1 MAITL
6 QDNIFTSANKPSDS
20 RYGPY
25 TDVASAISSIPS
37 SVRHE
42 GLTVGIITN
51 SVLEEYWFKD
61 GTEDIDLVPK
71 KSGIEEISDLI
82 SLETYTGDASQVYVV
97 QENAIYR
104 KSNLK
109 DAEVTEDGL
118 NVIHSDA
125 SDYSWVRNSHSNI
138 LNIRDLYDSDSLTG
152 TDDSAVF
159 KKAFAACNSKAIYQ
173 KAALNEPNP
182 HFDTVYI
189 PEGEYSIEETIE
201 IRCNVIS
208 SPNAF
213 IRFAQKSILDDT
225 WRDHRALFKIGS
237 SGSDYAYDT
246 TNYKVDND
254 PFANETNL
262 HRWIELDSIIRL
274 GPMSMDNTTQTITS
288 CVKIDSNYAEAKE
301 SYQDLRDFLKDK
313 VPGYLSLKNFELD
326 DSLSRGATLTTYSM
340 AKSNAPTDLSGRLK
354 ILLLDLD
361 STTNEPVSGIIYDRN
376 YWDDSVAIVENSI
389 DADTAEYEITLRVVD
404 INIRQLYQQSGTTT
418 ELVGTYRRAYLY
430 HDNKDFS
437 YFFEPDCVSKEE
449 NFHLPKVIA
458 ADSIQVDGSNERF
471 IFFDQAGRYNLD
483 ESSQESPYLR
493 GKVRTTSEGIVN
505 EIKGFS
511 IELPKLQHK
520 NSINHWP
527 IFQKYKNVE
536 ADYSVAILINGV
548 KDCYIK
554 CTDARFFSTYMHL
567 MSSSLTVGQG
577 GLIGCTLSGGN
588 CANNKRQ
595 IEILAHRQNGNKV
608 GGYVNSNKF
617 VNFTMNWAA
626 DNHMKDGSKQAAH
639 ITADSIV
646 SLEDIYSDL
655 LSEVKDNYTGN
666 ERLLCVK
673 FGSRYPVLKRL
684 SYFADSNGN
693 ALSAQAV
700 FSTTGT
706 NTLTLEGDVANL
718 GLDTG
723 VNIYVTDSIN
733 TEGLWGQVASFT
745 YDAQNDQ
752 TVINITR
759 DPNGITALGT
769 DPQFYFY
776 GTFDIERAKPNY
788 YMHLNDVQNALNSI
802 AEFRID
808 HITELQDGSGN
819 YVIITN
825 YGEGDPIYGDN
836 QGRSQD
842 TWTPESNNP
851 NLYAE
856 IRYARLGSHPT
867 HRDINL
873 PDYIRKDYQLVGIYG
888 TQQIGRGSPNGNIF
902 YDSIFEEHAA
912 LGYKH
917 YDLIGCRYTRFIHIR
932 AEVGLRRTPENEFRN
947 TVYIDGCSK
956 IQFDSGFNMEHSV
969 VYKDTRDLLLPRPS
983 DSIIFDA
990 NNSKS
995 FDLSQSEYVD
1005 EESVLIKPVY
1015 TTLNGSVDI
1024 DYADVTYGPNSK
1036 VTINKKVFEPT
1047 EKVATILEEF
1057 NRQIVNLKYSS
1068 EIRLPAT
1075 STSFS
1080 VDVVN
1085 SSYKAIKIV
1094 PEAGVTFRSI
1104 SSGNP
1109 LTTNEYIIAG
1119 GSARFTNL
1127 GNNNYNV
1134 SGDLVDVAD
1143 GLSATYQTILSNTG
1157 TTNDLTN
1164 EQKLAQDI
1172 FIRTLEGT
1180 GIWNKITKLGIFGG
1194 MSSAAGDPDPNTGKG
1209 MSLINWKN
1217 SGVST
1222 QTVNGV
1228 FTLQGSPVV
1237 QDNSLPVYDADT
1249 TQDFGFEYVS
1259 TGNTA
1264 GTISYD
1270 ETIFSIALTTPST
1283 ITGTGYTTAD
1293 DVPTSGGTGS
1303 GLTVNIQATNGDI
1316 DDVTINDPGS
1326 GYSNGD
1332 EVTIVQGNGASDDE
1346 TAVLTTAF
1354 TGLMKYTS
1362 PLVPYNN
1369 LAQRIQLPT
1378 NAPELDSDY
1387 LDAGKLYKVQM
1398 DIYMP
1403 STNNAIDGV
1412 RLLTNDTTAADPVV
1426 TYSSITTDTWTQIE
1440 YVIDSAGGAVG
1451 NAFQIRFIQG
1461 SGNLITD
1468 PDTSSGD
1475 EDEVYF
1481 RNFSIIPLVQTTG
1494 QNNPW
1499 TEEYGFSAN
1508 RAGSINTHADSLS
1521 TEDNITIFAYQS
1533 LPAERAAA
1541 LIQNAAGVDLYA
1553 DLNNFE
1559 EDGEVIYLDPQGSD
1573 GRIDNSGFG
1582 VGNIIYFNDDVQN
1595 TRLGTVAAVISKT
1608 SAGTRI
1614 LVEDIRAV
1622 PSQGQITWRTIE
1634 PRSNQVQFGITGTKQ
1649 KFLKLYAD
1657 TRTNDISLFNDRIRD
1672 GQNQLIYFDTT
1683 QSQALALTRQSGNST
1698 DLELFRNGVTT
1709 TIDAP
1714 KDSLATNLTDLLI
1727 FQSNEDI
1734 ADDFAMGG
1742 FVIAQAMTNEEITI
1756 LQNLFKSYYS

>member
-1 MAITL
+1 MSLNLPFGVRVLNPIPV
-6 QDNIFTSANKPSDS
+6 DNKAFNAHGD
-20 RYGPY
+20 PY
-25 TDVASAISSIPS
+25 TNLNEVTTQITSGA
-37 SVRHE
+37 RHK
-42 GLTVGIITN
+42 GLTVFVDDGN
-51 SVLEEYWFKD
+51 GGVAEYWWKD
-61 GTEDIDLVPK
+61 GITDNDLVPK
-71 KSGIEEISDLI
+71 KSGLEEISDLI
-82 SLETYTGDASQVYVV
+82 SLETYTGDAVEVYVV

-104 KSNLK
+104 KSNLLNA
-109 DAEVTEDGL
+109 DVVDDGL
-118 NVIHSDA
+118 FVIHSAA
-125 SDYSWVRNSHSNI
+125 SNNCWVKDSTSHI
-138 LNIRDLYDSDSLTG
+138 LNLRDLYESDGSKS
-152 TDDSAVF
+152 TDDTAIF
-159 KKAFAACNSKAIYQ
+159 KKAFAACNSKGIYQ

-213 IRFAQKSILDDT
+213 IRFDQKSILDDT

-274 GPMSMDNTTQTITS
+274 GPLSMDNTTQTITS
-288 CVKIDSNYAEAKE
+288 CVKIDSNYQDAKD
-301 SYQDLRDFLKDK
+301 SYQTLRDFLRDE
-313 VPGYLSLKNFELD
+313 VPGYLNLESFELD
-326 DSLSRGATLTTYSM
+326 DSTLRGATIRTYPM
-340 AKSNAPTDLSGRLK
+340 ARSNAPTDLGGRLK

-361 STTNEPVSGIIYDRN
+361 TTTNAPVSGIIYDRN
-376 YWDDSVAIVENSI
+376 YWDDSVSIVENVVGT
-389 DADTAEYEITLRVVD
+389 DTTTARYTIELRVVD
-404 INIRQLYQQSGTTT
+404 INIRQLYQQQGATT

-458 ADSIQVDGSNERF
+458 ADSISVNGSNERF

-511 IELPKLQHK
+511 IELPRLQHQ
-520 NSINHWP
+520 NSISHWP

-536 ADYSVAILINGV
+536 ADYSVAILINGA

-639 ITADSIV
+639 ITADSII
-646 SLEDIYSDL
+646 SLKDIYSNL
-655 LSEVKDNYTGN
+655 LPEVQADYTMT

-673 FGSRYPVLKRL
+673 FRSRYPLLKRL

-693 ALSAQAV
+693 ALSAEAV

-706 NTLTLEGDVANL
+706 NTLTLGGEVANL
-718 GLDTG
+718 GFENE

-733 TEGLWGQVASFT
+733 TEGLWGEVASFI
-745 YDAQNDQ
+745 YDGED
-752 TVINITR
+752 TVINVTR
-759 DPNGITALGT
+759 DPNGISELGT
-769 DPQFYFY
+769 DAQFYFY
-776 GTFDIERAKPNY
+776 GTFDLERAKPNY
-788 YMHLNDVQNALNSI
+788 YMDLNDVENALNRI
-802 AEFRID
+802 TEFRID
-808 HITELQDGSGN
+808 HITPLQDGSGN

-842 TWTPESNNP
+842 TWTPENNNP

-867 HRDINL
+867 HRDANL
-873 PDYIRKDYQLVGIYG
+873 PDYIRKDYQLLGIYG

-917 YDLIGCRYTRFIHIR
+917 YDLIGCRYARFIHIR

-995 FDLSQSEYVD
+995 FDLSQSDYVD

-1015 TTLNGSVDI
+1015 TTLNGSIDI

-1047 EKVATILEEF
+1047 GKVTTIVEEH
-1057 NRQIVNLKYSS
+1057 NRQIVNIKYSS

-1094 PEAGVTFRSI
+1094 AEAGVTFRSI
-1104 SSGNP
+1104 DTGNP
-1109 LTTNEYIIAG
+1109 STTNEYIIAG

-1134 SGDLVDVAD
+1134 SGDLVDAAD
-1143 GLSATYQTILSNTG
+1143 SLSTTYQAILTNTG
-1157 TTNDLTN
+1157 TTNDLN
-1164 EQKLAQDI
+1164 DEQKLAQDI

-1180 GIWNKITKLGIFGG
+1180 GIWSKITKLGIFGG
-1194 MSSAAGDPDPNTGKG
+1194 MSSAAVTSGKE
-1209 MSLINWKN
+1209 MNLINWKN
-1217 SGVST
+1217 SGSST
-1222 QTVNGV
+1222 QTVDGV

-1237 QDNSLPVYDADT
+1237 QNNDLPVYEADT

-1259 TGNTA
+1259 TGGTD

-1270 ETIFSIALTTPST
+1270 ETIPNTT
-1283 ITGTGYTTAD
+1283 
-1293 DVPTSGGTGS
+1293 
-1303 GLTVNIQATNGDI
+1303 
-1316 DDVTINDPGS
+1316 
-1326 GYSNGD
+1326 
-1332 EVTIVQGNGASDDE
+1332 
-1346 TAVLTTAF
+1346 F

-1481 RNFSIIPLVQTTG
+1481 RNFSIIPLVQTTT

-1508 RAGSINTHADSLS
+1508 RSGSINTHADSLS
-1521 TEDNITIFAYQS
+1521 TDNITIFAYQS

-1553 DLNNFE
+1553 DLDNFD
-1559 EDGEVIYLDPQGSD
+1559 EDSEVIYLDPQGSD

-1614 LVEDIRAV
+1614 LVEDIQAV

-1672 GQNQLIYFDTT
+1672 DQNQLIYFDTT
-1683 QSQALALTRQSGNST
+1683 QSQALALTRRPNSAE
-1698 DLELFRNGVTT
+1698 LELFKNGVTT
-1709 TIDAP
+1709 TIDQP
-1714 KDSLATNLTDLLI
+1714 VDSLAINLTDLLI
-1727 FQSNEDI
+1727 FQSNQDI

-1742 FVIAQAMTNEEITI
+1742 FVIAEALTNEELTI

>member
-1 MAITL
+1 MSLNLPFGTRVLNPIPVDDKAFNASG
-6 QDNIFTSANKPSDS
+6 Q
-20 RYGPY
+20 PY
-25 TDVASAISSIPS
+25 TDLNEVKTQITSG
-37 SVRHE
+37 VRHK
-42 GLTVGIITN
+42 GLTVFVDDGN
-51 SVLEEYWFKD
+51 GGVAEYWWRD
-61 GTEDIDLVPK
+61 GITDNDLVPK
-71 KSGIEEISDLI
+71 KSGIEEIADLT

-118 NVIHSDA
+118 NIIHSAA

-173 KAALNEPNP
+173 KAALNDPNP

-213 IRFAQKSILDDT
+213 IRFDQKSILNSD

-254 PFANETNL
+254 PFANETEL

-288 CVKIDSNYAEAKE
+288 CVKVDSANQDAKD
-301 SYQDLRDFLKDK
+301 SYNALRTFLRDS

-340 AKSNAPTDLSGRLK
+340 AKSNAPTDLNGRLK

-520 NSINHWP
+520 NSISHWP
-527 IFQKYKNVE
+527 IFQRYKNVE
-536 ADYSVAILINGV
+536 ADYSVAILINGA

-554 CTDARFFSTYMHL
+554 CIDARFFSTYMHL

-655 LSEVKDNYTGN
+655 SSEVQDNYTGN

-718 GLDTG
+718 GLVNG
-723 VNIYVTDSIN
+723 VDVYVTDSIN

-956 IQFDSGFNMEHSV
+956 IQFDSGFNMEHSL

-995 FDLSQSEYVD
+995 FDLSQSDYVE

-1015 TTLNGSVDI
+1015 TTLNGSIDI

-1047 EKVATILEEF
+1047 EKVATLLEEY

-1085 SSYKAIKIV
+1085 SSYKAIQIV

-1119 GSARFTNL
+1119 GSTRFTNL

-1143 GLSATYQTILSNTG
+1143 GLSGTYQTILTNTG

-1194 MSSAAGDPDPNTGKG
+1194 MSSAAVAPGKE
-1209 MSLINWKN
+1209 MNLINWKN
-1217 SGVST
+1217 SGSSA
-1222 QTVNGV
+1222 QDINGV

-1237 QDNSLPVYDADT
+1237 QDTNLPVYDADT

-1259 TGNTA
+1259 TGGTD

-1270 ETIFSIALTTPST
+1270 ESIPST
-1283 ITGTGYTTAD
+1283 
-1293 DVPTSGGTGS
+1293 S
-1303 GLTVNIQATNGDI
+1303 
-1316 DDVTINDPGS
+1316 
-1326 GYSNGD
+1326 
-1332 EVTIVQGNGASDDE
+1332 
-1346 TAVLTTAF
+1346 F
-1354 TGLMKYTS
+1354 TGLMKYTAPS
-1362 PLVPYNN
+1362 IFGTAV
-1369 LAQRIQLPT
+1369 AQRIQLPY
-1378 NAPELDSDY
+1378 NAPELTVDY
-1387 LDAGKLYKVQM
+1387 LDTGKLYRVQM
-1398 DIYMP
+1398 EIYIP
-1403 STNNAIDGV
+1403 STNDAIDGV
-1412 RLLTNDTTAADPVV
+1412 RLLTNGADPVV
-1426 TYSSITTDTWTQIE
+1426 TYSSISTNTWTQIE
-1440 YVIDSAGGAVG
+1440 YVMDSAGGALG
-1451 NAFQIRFIQG
+1451 NNFQIRFIQG

-1468 PDTSSGD
+1468 PTAP
-1475 EDEVYF
+1475 EDEAYF
-1481 RNFSIIPLVQTTG
+1481 RNFSIIPLVQTTT
-1494 QNNPW
+1494 QDNPW
-1499 TEEYGFSAN
+1499 TEAYGFSAN
-1508 RAGSINTHADSLS
+1508 RSGSINTHANSLS
-1521 TEDNITIFAYQS
+1521 TNDITIFAYQS

-1553 DLNNFE
+1553 DLDDFE
-1559 EDGEVIYLDPQGSD
+1559 EDSEVLYLDPQGLD
-1573 GRIDNSGFG
+1573 GQIANLGFG

-1595 TRLGTVAAVISKT
+1595 TRFATVAAVLSQ
-1608 SAGTRI
+1608 SAAGTRI
-1614 LVEDIRAV
+1614 LVEDIQAV

-1649 KFLKLYAD
+1649 KYLKLYAD

-1683 QSQALALTRQSGNST
+1683 QSQALALTRQSGNIT

-1709 TIDAP
+1709 TIDEP
-1714 KDSLATNLTDLLI
+1714 IDPLAINLTDLLI
-1727 FQSNEDI
+1727 FQSNQDI

-1742 FVIAQAMTNEEITI
+1742 FVIAEALTNEELTI